1 MPFASPDEK
10 KLTWQELKNLIESAG
25 VQAEDEIDKIDISW
39 GSVEEF
45 ECRKDED
52 FGWRI
57 IL

>member
-1 MPFASPDEK
+1 MLATPDEHK
-10 KLTWQELKNLIESAG
+10 MTWSELKRLIEEAG
-25 VQAEDEIDKIDISW
+25 VKDNDEIDKIDISW
-39 GSVEEF
+39 GSSEHF